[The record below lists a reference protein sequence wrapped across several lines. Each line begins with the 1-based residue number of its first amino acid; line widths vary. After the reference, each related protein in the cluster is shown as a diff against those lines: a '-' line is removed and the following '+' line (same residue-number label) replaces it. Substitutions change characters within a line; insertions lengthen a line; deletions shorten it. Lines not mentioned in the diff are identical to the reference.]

1 MLYWFASGSKYS
13 NIDNEREF
21 RCWNVPRESMRSLR
35 DSQFIAP
42 VFLPLDLLN
51 EFVDLG
57 AIKALYKQDLS
68 QHKNA

>member
-1 MLYWFASGSKYS
+1 MLERAQG
-13 NIDNEREF
+13 IDE
-21 RCWNVPRESMRSLR
+21 ESTWL
-35 DSQFIAP
+35 P
-42 VFLPLDLLN
+42 VHCSSFLPLDLLN